1 MREGPGYFL
10 FESRRP
16 FKHVTCV
23 PRARPQHGQ
32 HASPAGRS
40 HRRPRRRQGG
50 KGWQGRRQG
59 RWQGLWPCGAPDPL
73 CAAALNARYS
83 VEPAERRRQSC
94 GRRRPHTASS
104 AVETAPRAAARCAT
118 TAAARL
124 VAMDAPDPLCAA
136 ALNARYSVRAGGA
149 TAAELR
155 PLATSHGVERRRDG
169 PESRRQVCHDRGREA
184 RGDGCARP
192 ALRRRP
198 QRPILDQSRRSD
210 GGGVAAAGDLPLDHA
225 ADPSTSTCGLPS
237 RRRRRRAAHPEPA
250 GAAGAGPG
258 AGGRAGTRPAEAT
271 MPLAAL
277 QAARGAPL
285 AGLPH
290 APEGREGREAG
301 LVTRGHGRCGP
312 RRARARDSP

>member
-23 PRARPQHGQ
+23 PRARPQQGQ

-59 RWQGLWPCGAPDPL
+59 RWQGWWPWRTRP
-73 CAAALNARYS
+73 AL
-83 VEPAERRRQSC
+83 
-94 GRRRPHTASS
+94 RRRPQR
-104 AVETAPRAAARCAT
+104 PI
-118 TAAARL
+118 
-124 VAMDAPDPLCAA
+124 
-136 ALNARYSVRAGGA
+136 YSVRAGGA
-149 TAAELR
+149 TAAEVR
-155 PLATSHGVERRRDG
+155 PPATSHGVERRRDG
-169 PESRRQVCHDRGREA
+169 LES
-184 RGDGCARP
+184 
-192 ALRRRP
+192 RRP

-225 ADPSTSTCGLPS
+225 ADPSTSTCGLSS

-258 AGGRAGTRPAEAT
+258 AGGRAREPRQRRRQC
-271 MPLAAL
+271 LWRL
-277 QAARGAPL
+277 CRRRAARPSPVSRTLLRAER
-285 AGLPH
+285 A
-290 APEGREGREAG
+290 ERRGR
-301 LVTRGHGRCGP
+301 
-312 RRARARDSP
+312 

>member
-1 MREGPGYFL
+1 MREGLGYFL
-10 FESRRP
+10 FESRMP
-16 FKHVTCV
+16 FEHVTCV
-23 PRARPQHGQ
+23 PRARPQQGQ

-59 RWQGLWPCGAPDPL
+59 RWQGWWPW
-73 CAAALNARYS
+73 R
-83 VEPAERRRQSC
+83 
-94 GRRRPHTASS
+94 T
-104 AVETAPRAAARCAT
+104 
-118 TAAARL
+118 
-124 VAMDAPDPLCAA
+124 
-136 ALNARYSVRAGGA
+136 
-149 TAAELR
+149 
-155 PLATSHGVERRRDG
+155 
-169 PESRRQVCHDRGREA
+169 
-184 RGDGCARP
+184 RP

-225 ADPSTSTCGLPS
+225 ADPSTSTRGLPS
-237 RRRRRRAAHPEPA
+237 RRRRRMAAHPEPA

-258 AGGRAGTRPAEAT
+258 AGGRAGTPPAEAT

-312 RRARARDSP
+312 RRARARGSP